1 MRTLEPELSKLGPS
15 TVEGVE
21 ANSELVGQAVEGEE
35 ASSVLVV
42 LVAVQ
47 SATDSIL
54 LISSFSEVLLMA
66 ESLLKF
72 SLFFPHE
79 LTRDCLVDDAD

>member
-66 ESLLKF
+66 ESLF

-79 LTRDCLVDDAD
+79 LTRDCLIDDAD